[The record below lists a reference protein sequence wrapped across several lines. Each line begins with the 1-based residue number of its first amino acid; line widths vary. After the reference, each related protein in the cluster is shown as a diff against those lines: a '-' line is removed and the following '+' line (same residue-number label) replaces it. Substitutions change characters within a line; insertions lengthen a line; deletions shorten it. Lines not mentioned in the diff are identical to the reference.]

1 MQNISKGEYPDQSKI
16 RYLPIIDL
24 NPTKEKCIYSTLL
37 FIQEEA
43 KKLNVLNIWQTGLN
57 KDSGDYKIKINE
69 CSL

>member
-16 RYLPIIDL
+16 RYLLIIDL
-24 NPTKEKCIYSTLL
+24 NPTKCTYSTLL

-43 KKLNVLNIWQTGLN
+43 KKLNVLNIWQTALN